1 MRKIKIISEEK
12 KDEMEKRLEDL
23 LSDNE
28 KEIVDIQFSVGDG
41 KYHALIIYRRPC
53 SEG

>member
-1 MRKIKIISEEK
+1 MRRIKIITEEK
-12 KDEMEKRLEDL
+12 KEDMENKLEIL

-41 KYHALIIYRRPC
+41 KYHALIIYRKPC

>member
-1 MRKIKIISEEK
+1 MRKIKIISEGK
-12 KDEMEKRLEDL
+12 KEEMEKKLETH

-28 KEIVDIQFSVGDG
+28 KEVVDIQFSVGDG
-41 KYHALIIYRRPC
+41 KYHALIIYRKPC